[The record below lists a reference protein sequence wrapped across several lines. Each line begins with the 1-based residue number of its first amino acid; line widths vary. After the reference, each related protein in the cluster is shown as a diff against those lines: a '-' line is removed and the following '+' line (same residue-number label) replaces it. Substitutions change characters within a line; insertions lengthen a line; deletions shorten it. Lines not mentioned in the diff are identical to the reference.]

1 MVFIVY
7 GWANKRRGIAGE
19 LEAGHCEGCGT
30 SRGFRKRVTYK
41 VRHISWLV
49 RWVTERRYERVCET
63 CGRGEWISP
72 KIMQQG
78 LKRPGIPI
86 WDRYGWAG
94 SLAAVALLL
103 TTAFM
108 ADEADHRRYDALL
121 AAPAAGDLYEIDLA
135 QVVQRPPMP
144 TMKAIVKVDRV
155 EGGQVVVRLPKGFY
169 DGPSK
174 DLDDAIFPGGAARSA
189 DYFTD
194 QTLSLERAELTGLHK
209 AGTIWRVMR

>member
-72 KIMQQG
+72 KITQQG

-121 AAPAAGDLYEIDLA
+121 AAPAAGDLYELDLA

-155 EGGQVVVRLPKGFY
+155 EGGQVANEIVGVFRLDPVSRQPIGRKVVQV
-169 DGPSK
+169 DGHNH
-174 DLDDAIFPGGAARSA
+174 R
-189 DYFTD
+189 
-194 QTLSLERAELTGLHK
+194 R
-209 AGTIWRVMR
+209 AGTDRRRQDVAIVRVR